1 MTAVIQIKN
10 LIKKYDDFT
19 AVNIASLEI
28 KKTECF
34 GLLGPKGSG
43 KSSFI
48 KILYGASPLSE
59 GDAYVLGLN
68 VREHMIEIKSR
79 IGIVNDCDIFD
90 DQLSVAENLELFSRF
105 HDIPKSVYD
114 GRISKLLRLLRMED
128 CADKL
133 TVHLPKGL
141 IRRLAFARALIN
153 EPEILLLDSPTEGL
167 IETEK
172 EWIQNFILSLKNDR
186 NLTIL
191 LSTDDY
197 REVQKICDRLT
208 LIQKGKMISIG
219 PTEVL
224 RNEFVGQNVIEFD
237 CDAKDINY
245 YITKL
250 KDKSYDYQVYKN
262 TIMIF
267 FKEDSVA
274 KEILTLFAS
283 HRTLL
288 RKSDLNDAF
297 IRLTGEQL
305 RDFV

>member
-1 MTAVIQIKN
+1 MSAVIQIKN

-28 KKTECF
+28 KKSECF

-48 KILYGASPLSE
+48 KILHGASSLSE

-68 VREHMIEIKSR
+68 VREHMKEIKSR
-79 IGIVNDCDIFD
+79 IGIVNDYDIFD
-90 DQLSVAENLELFSRF
+90 EQLTVTENLELFSRF
-105 HDIPKSVYD
+105 HDIPKSIYTD
-114 GRISKLLRLLRMED
+114 RISKLLRLLQMED
-128 CADKL
+128 IADAPTGHL
-133 TVHLPKGL
+133 TKGFV
-141 IRRLAFARALIN
+141 RRLAFARALIN
-153 EPEILLLDSPTEGL
+153 EPEILLLDSPTHGL
-167 IETEK
+167 SEVEK
-172 EWIQNFILSLKNDR
+172 EWVQNFILSLKNDR

-191 LSTDDY
+191 LSTEDY
-197 REVQKICDRLT
+197 HEVQKICDRLT

-237 CDAKDINY
+237 CDTKDIHY
-245 YITKL
+245 YIKKL
-250 KDKSYDYQVYKN
+250 KDQSYDYQVYHK
-262 TIMIF
+262 IMIYF
-267 FKEDSVA
+267 NDDNVA

-283 HRTLL
+283 RRTLL

-297 IRLTGEQL
+297 IRLTGQQL
-305 RDFV
+305 RDFS